1 MATRTAK
8 ASRNGTGRLSNREKG
23 DRDEAGRCLPGC
35 KPGPG
40 NPFFRHLAA
49 RRRALVEAVSPED
62 VAAVGRQLLQQ
73 ALGGDTVAAEL
84 LLRYCVGRAVPAVDA
99 DEADLHELRLL
110 LQAPDI
116 EITAGRG
123 QVAPALAAAELLKHQ
138 ISTAAGL
145 LEALVERAQELR
157 RELQSRAGPDDWL
170 ELEELARAA
179 GLDGDEDDDK
189 GGDDDDD

>member
-1 MATRTAK
+1 M
-8 ASRNGTGRLSNREKG
+8 
-23 DRDEAGRCLPGC
+23 
-35 KPGPG
+35 
-40 NPFFRHLAA
+40 AA
-49 RRRALVEAVSPED
+49 RRKALAEAVSPEE
-62 VAAVGRQLLQQ
+62 VAALARQLLMQ
-73 ALGGDTVAAEL
+73 AMAGDLGAAEL

-179 GLDGDEDDDK
+179 GLDDGDEGEDED
-189 GGDDDDD
+189 GDDAADD